1 MAKVKAQA
9 KYLRSGARK
18 VRMVADLIRGKNA
31 SEALVMLKFLPHLG
45 ARYVEKVLKSAIA
58 NATHNYKLSDEKLV
72 ISDIQIDSATSLKR
86 IHPRARGSAFPILKR
101 QCHITLYLEEAKLK
115 EAKSGTKNPSKGI

>member
-1 MAKVKAQA
+1 MAKVKAEA

-18 VRMVADLIRGKNA
+18 VRRVADLIRGKNA

-58 NATHNYKLSDEKLV
+58 NAKHNFKLSDEKLV
-72 ISDIQIDSATSLKR
+72 ISDIQIGDATPFKR
-86 IHPRARGSAFPILKR
+86 FHPRARGSAFPILKR
-101 QCHITLYLEEAKLK
+101 QCHIILYLDEAKTE